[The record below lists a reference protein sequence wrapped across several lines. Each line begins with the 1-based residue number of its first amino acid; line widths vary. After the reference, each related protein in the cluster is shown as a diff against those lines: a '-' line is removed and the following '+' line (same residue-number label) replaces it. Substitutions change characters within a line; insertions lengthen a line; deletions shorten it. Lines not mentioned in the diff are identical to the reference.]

1 MIRPVELLPRA
12 KQQLFESARWWRD
25 HRSAEQAARWL
36 AGMQAMLAELESDAE
51 RFPLAAE
58 AETVGVP
65 IRQMHFGLSH
75 RPTYR
80 IVFEVE
86 DDRVLV
92 HAIRHLAQGDLTSA
106 DVP

>member
-1 MIRPVELLPRA
+1 VIRPIELLPRA
-12 KQQLFESARWWRD
+12 RQQLFEAARWWRD

-36 AGMQAMLAELESDAE
+36 AGMQSTLAELESDAE

-58 AETVGVP
+58 AEAVGVP
-65 IRQMHFGLSH
+65 IRQIHFGLSH
-75 RPTYR
+75 RPTHW

-86 DDRVLV
+86 DDRVVV
-92 HAIRHLAQGDLTSA
+92 HAIRHLAQGDLTPE